1 MQQILTLVGPIFCLI
16 GLGFILARV
25 NYLTPGAG
33 RFLAEF
39 GYKVAVPAL
48 LFRAMSSVRDV
59 PVSPVVLAAAFVACL
74 FAVWLVTT
82 LAATLILRRSQADSA
97 AIAMAANFG
106 NGVMFGFPVMLM
118 AYGSDA
124 VAPMAFLATLETVVL
139 WTFGTLHMEVAS
151 RSGRG
156 LRIEAFAKVLSSVA
170 QNPIILALLLGLA
183 WRSTGLGLPAVPA
196 RLLGLLADAAVPVSL
211 FALGVALAG
220 YEVRG
225 QGSVVALLC
234 AIKLVAFP
242 LLALVL
248 VTSVFEMPAVWAG
261 VMVLYA
267 AMPVGANAFLFAA
280 KYDRA
285 VASVSASVAVSTGLA
300 LVTVTAVLALLQ
312 AKGILPAG

>member
-16 GLGFILARV
+16 GLGFVLARC
-25 NYLTPGAG
+25 NYLTPGGG

-59 PVSPVVLAAAFVACL
+59 PSSPVVLAVAFAACL

-82 LAATLILRRSQADSA
+82 IAATLVLRRSHADGA

-118 AYGSDA
+118 AYGTDA

-139 WTFGTLHMEVAS
+139 WTVGTLHMEVAS

-156 LRIEAFAKVLSSVA
+156 LRLAAFGNVVASVA
-170 QNPIILALLLGLA
+170 LNPIILALLLGLV
-183 WRSTGLGLPAVPA
+183 WRSTGLGLPAIPA
-196 RLLGLLADAAVPVSL
+196 RLLGLLADAAIPVSL

-225 QGSVVALLC
+225 QGAVVALLC
-234 AIKLVAFP
+234 AVKLVVFP
-242 LLALVL
+242 MLALLL
-248 VTSVFEMPAVWAG
+248 VTSVFTMPAAWGG
-261 VMVLYA
+261 VLVLYA

-300 LVTVTAVLALLQ
+300 LATVTGVLAILQ
-312 AKGILPAG
+312 AKGLLPGG